1 MKANLMAARAM
12 RHPSHPAA
20 IAGAG
25 ALALFALTLPTAQAQ
40 SSLLDSVKQNPQRA
54 RALCSQLKGLNGQGI
69 SYNSPQAVSQVAAGQ
84 GLNNT
89 DAEILSTYVVGLYCP
104 DVR

>member
-1 MKANLMAARAM
+1 M
-12 RHPSHPAA
+12 RHILSPATR
-20 IAGAG
+20 AGTG
-25 ALALFALTLPTAQAQ
+25 ALALLLGGLAILPPQPVRAQ

-54 RALCSQLKGLNGQGI
+54 RSLCAELKALNGQGV
-69 SYNSPQAVSQVAAGQ
+69 SYTSPQAVSQVAASQ
-84 GLNNT
+84 GLSST